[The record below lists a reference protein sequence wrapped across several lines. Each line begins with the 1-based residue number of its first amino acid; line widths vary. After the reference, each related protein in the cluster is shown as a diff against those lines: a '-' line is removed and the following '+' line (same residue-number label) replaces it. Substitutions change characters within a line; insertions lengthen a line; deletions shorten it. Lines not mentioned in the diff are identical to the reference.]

1 MYKKEEN
8 ITYVFTFV
16 SIYIWNTLQYVF
28 YCNFKFIFLYTLDKL
43 PLDAVPT
50 LKKMILYAA
59 PTKSLRTIASDS
71 DIALQHV
78 SYFLKLLEQNSALS
92 DEVSRYLCIFFSR
105 SDSTTYYM

>member
-1 MYKKEEN
+1 MYKKRGK
-8 ITYVFTFV
+8 TLLTCLLLCLL
-16 SIYIWNTLQYVF
+16 SIWNTLQYVF

-78 SYFLKLLEQNSALS
+78 SYFLKLLEQNSA
-92 DEVSRYLCIFFSR
+92 I
-105 SDSTTYYM
+105 